1 MLLPHG
7 TVIALVDGKV
17 FELFRNAGTEP
28 APDLAAMVVP
38 KLDTR
43 NHSGAGHH
51 SSAGNHAD
59 GQVEEDAH
67 AIAVVDWLNQQVL
80 DHKIE
85 KLIVFASPRTL
96 GEMRRHYHK
105 QTKLALLKEVHKD
118 LTGRKPPEILAA
130 LREGH

>member
-28 APDLAAMVVP
+28 APDLAAMAVP

-80 DHKIE
+80 GHKIE

-118 LTGRKPPEILAA
+118 FTGRKPPEILAA